1 VIAKLF
7 APSACGQILTDFFL
21 RAIATQD
28 FAFAHQ
34 LLAQGFDPDAHAV
47 LEARLRQEESEL

>member
-1 VIAKLF
+1 VIAKLLT
-7 APSACGQILTDFFL
+7 PSACGQILTDFFL
-21 RAIATQD
+21 RAIAAQD

-34 LLAQGFDPDAHAV
+34 LLAQGLEPDTQAV